1 MPFSKIQ
8 SIKIPLIIPRRNKG
22 HQEIVC
28 SFDIS
33 TSSILNVEDFIQYLI
48 PYMKTTCVKDF
59 PMTIAKTLKNFLSL
73 SDLAMEI
80 KFLYHLDRASAKF
93 ENSTYEL
100 ACIYKILLESTH
112 EVFSMGISI
121 PIRIFDVFPI
131 PSTMDFFVYH
141 PADFVHFEDL
151 FDHVH
156 QFTGIRTYP
165 IISYSDKEFLKP
177 VLDKGKT
184 PKEYFNIL
192 ERSCKEKKLG
202 LAAFVKICTT
212 DVYNIYNIE
221 YEKTWIY

>member
-1 MPFSKIQ
+1 
-8 SIKIPLIIPRRNKG
+8 
-22 HQEIVC
+22 
-28 SFDIS
+28 
-33 TSSILNVEDFIQYLI
+33 
-48 PYMKTTCVKDF
+48 
-59 PMTIAKTLKNFLSL
+59 
-73 SDLAMEI
+73 
-80 KFLYHLDRASAKF
+80 
-93 ENSTYEL
+93 
-100 ACIYKILLESTH
+100 
-112 EVFSMGISI
+112 
-121 PIRIFDVFPI
+121 
-131 PSTMDFFVYH
+131 MDFFVYH